1 MKIPLSLFVG
11 WRYTR
16 AKRRNHFISFI
27 SLASLLG
34 IFLGMTVLITV
45 LSVMNGFDD
54 QIRKRFFALIP
65 QLTVYTSLD
74 QSASSLADIK
84 SKLFNADHVVAVSPY
99 VAGNGLLMERGTF
112 NGLQLLGIDPNLES
126 QTSEIASKVSLG
138 RLSSLQQGQYH
149 VILGKTLA
157 NQAGVRVGDSIN
169 IFTPQFNLTLAGVFP
184 RHRQF
189 KVTGIF
195 QANDGFNFD
204 SSIAYI
210 NINDAAALLKG
221 SNATRGYHLK
231 LTDIYQ
237 AQSVKRYLQGQ
248 LPLGFMVSDWS
259 QQAGALFSALKMEKT
274 MMFVILLLIIAV
286 AVFNLVSTLVMVVN
300 DKRSDIAILRTIGAT
315 PTMIMRTFICQ
326 GAIVGLMGTV
336 FGIIGG
342 VVLSLNITAITNAIQ
357 RLLGVQLLSSQIY
370 WVDYLPSSLQISDVI
385 QVAIIA
391 FGLTIAATLY
401 PAWLAFK
408 TQPAEALRYD

>member
-1 MKIPLSLFVG
+1 MVVSCCQTCDDLREKIQYYVDMKIPLSLFIG

-126 QTSEIASKVSLG
+126 QTSKIASKVSLG

-157 NQAGVRVGDSIN
+157 NQAGVRVGDSVN

-274 MMFVILLLIIAV
+274 MMFVILLL
-286 AVFNLVSTLVMVVN
+286 TLFVVV
-300 DKRSDIAILRTIGAT
+300 TIT
-315 PTMIMRTFICQ
+315 TT
-326 GAIVGLMGTV
+326 
-336 FGIIGG
+336 
-342 VVLSLNITAITNAIQ
+342 
-357 RLLGVQLLSSQIY
+357 SSH
-370 WVDYLPSSLQISDVI
+370 
-385 QVAIIA
+385 
-391 FGLTIAATLY
+391 TTHAAQ
-401 PAWLAFK
+401 PE
-408 TQPAEALRYD
+408 TQQYCFFLFFL

>member
-1 MKIPLSLFVG
+1 
-11 WRYTR
+11 
-16 AKRRNHFISFI
+16 
-27 SLASLLG
+27 
-34 IFLGMTVLITV
+34 
-45 LSVMNGFDD
+45 
-54 QIRKRFFALIP
+54 
-65 QLTVYTSLD
+65 
-74 QSASSLADIK
+74 
-84 SKLFNADHVVAVSPY
+84 
-99 VAGNGLLMERGTF
+99 
-112 NGLQLLGIDPNLES
+112 
-126 QTSEIASKVSLG
+126 
-138 RLSSLQQGQYH
+138 
-149 VILGKTLA
+149 
-157 NQAGVRVGDSIN
+157 
-169 IFTPQFNLTLAGVFP
+169 
-184 RHRQF
+184 
-189 KVTGIF
+189 
-195 QANDGFNFD
+195 
-204 SSIAYI
+204 
-210 NINDAAALLKG
+210 
-221 SNATRGYHLK
+221 
-231 LTDIYQ
+231 
-237 AQSVKRYLQGQ
+237 
-248 LPLGFMVSDWS
+248 MVSDWS